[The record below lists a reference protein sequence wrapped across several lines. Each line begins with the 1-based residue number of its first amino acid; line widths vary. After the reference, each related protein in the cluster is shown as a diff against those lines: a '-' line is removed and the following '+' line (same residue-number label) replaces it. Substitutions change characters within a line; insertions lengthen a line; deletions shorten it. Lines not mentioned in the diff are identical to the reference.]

1 MLDHNPLAAS
11 VKGERYEASVPD
23 TLDLADR
30 MGLAVNAMTNVW
42 FPSERFALAFNVEF
56 SRRPPV
62 LSINHLTDAYL
73 NIPAKFIEALVVCR
87 LASGSR
93 QNIEVDRGVLD
104 AQLSFI
110 GGDGLTYCPTDTLP
124 ELPGR
129 RPFSE
134 VWGEG
139 RLLLALSM
147 LAQVDDDPRWAEAAK
162 RKVDRFLELSRRKDG
177 FRFLWQAGY
186 SPGENPPPD
195 ADEPSKPREGIS
207 LADHYPFFS
216 IIYSTGA
223 LGHGAGLLYRVTGY
237 EPALELS
244 EGLAKWALARVFNRE
259 DGRWDFYHFH
269 HSLYSLMAVCEY
281 GSATGDRAA
290 LERVDACYRWARE
303 MGDPL
308 IGYFPEYM
316 PGSDNYLE
324 RRGNTTEACEVA
336 DMLYLALCLT
346 REGMGDYWDD
356 VDRWIRNVHAESQML
371 DDGFVD
377 AIPDDYLL
385 SGPNPR
391 RYLDSRDMAARS
403 VGSFWGWMSCQRR
416 LPPAEDGAGPQAE
429 KKLHNALLYCQRRSR
444 PLLRLGRHAQAGRR
458 RDDGRA
464 APEQGL
470 ALARR
475 RQLPAGGGQGCP
487 QRQADPERQG
497 EDARVVQP
505 RAGAGHGGRQRRAAW
520 RPRALR
526 PRRRPE
532 RRRRGDAHVP
542 SARTHGAQGN
552 RGVRLQADA
561 TRLQRRLHR
570 PGGQHLPTLR
580 PPAHR
585 RERSQG
591 ALRTRHTESGV
602 VACISLCASMG
613 FTASGVGAKV
623 SATMP
628 IRTGL

>member
-30 MGLAVNAMTNVW
+30 MGLAVNALTNVW

-104 AQLSFI
+104 AQLSFL
-110 GGDGLTYCPTDTLP
+110 GDDGLTYCPTDTLA
-124 ELPGR
+124 ELIGQ

-147 LAQVDDDPRWAEAAK
+147 LAQVDEDPRWAEAAK
-162 RKVDRFLELSRRKDG
+162 RKVDRFLELSRRKGG
-177 FRFLWQAGY
+177 FRFLWKGRY
-186 SPGENPPPD
+186 SPGDNPPAD
-195 ADEPSKPREGIS
+195 ADEPSKPREGGS
-207 LADHYPFFS
+207 LADYDPFFS

-391 RYLDSRDMAARS
+391 PYLDSKDMAARS
-403 VGSFWGWMSCQRR
+403 VGSFWGWMS
-416 LPPAEDGAGPQAE
+416 ANDGIHLQ
-429 KKLHNALLYCQRRSR
+429 KT
-444 PLLRLGRHAQAGRR
+444 
-458 RDDGRA
+458 
-464 APEQGL
+464 EQGPKL
-470 ALARR
+470 KRSSIMHCCTANGARALYYVWDAML
-475 RQLPAGGGQGCP
+475 RQDGDETTVELLLNRASPWLDVDSYLPVEGKVVLNVKQTRSVRVRMPEWSSPERVRATVGGKDAQLGVQGRYVRVDGLNAGDEVTLMFPVPEHTEHRVIGESAYKLTLRGSNVVSI
-487 QRQADPERQG
+487 DPEGSIYPLYARQ
-497 EDARVVQP
+497 P
-505 RAGAGHGGRQRRAAW
+505 TGASVAK
-520 RPRALR
+520 
-526 PRRRPE
+526 E
-532 RRRRGDAHVP
+532 RFVP
-542 SARTHGAQGN
+542 DIQN
-552 RGVRLQADA
+552 LVW
-561 TRLQRRLHR
+561 
-570 PGGQHLPTLR
+570 
-580 PPAHR
+580 
-585 RERSQG
+585 
-591 ALRTRHTESGV
+591 
-602 VACISLCASMG
+602 
-613 FTASGVGAKV
+613 
-623 SATMP
+623 
-628 IRTGL
+628 

>member
-30 MGLAVNAMTNVW
+30 MGLAVNALTNVW
-42 FPSERFALAFNVEF
+42 FPSERFALGFNVEL

-104 AQLSFI
+104 AQLSFL
-110 GGDGLTYCPTDTLP
+110 GDDGLTYCPTDTLA
-124 ELPGR
+124 ELIEQ

-162 RKVDRFLELSRRKDG
+162 RKVDRFLELSRHKDG
-177 FRFLWQAGY
+177 FRFLWKGRY
-186 SPGENPPPD
+186 SPGDNPAAD
-195 ADEPSKPREGIS
+195 ADEPSKPREGGS
-207 LADHYPFFS
+207 LADYDPFFS

-244 EGLAKWALARVFNRE
+244 EGLAKWALARVFTRE

-403 VGSFWGWMSCQRR
+403 VGSFWGWMTANDAFHLQ
-416 LPPAEDGAGPQAE
+416 
-429 KKLHNALLYCQRRSR
+429 KT
-444 PLLRLGRHAQAGRR
+444 
-458 RDDGRA
+458 
-464 APEQGL
+464 EQGPKL
-470 ALARR
+470 KRSSIMHCCTANGARALYYVWDAML
-475 RQLPAGGGQGCP
+475 RQDGDETTVELLLNRASPWLDVDSYLPVEGKVVLNVKQTRSVRVRMPEWSSPERVRATVGDNHADTQVQGRYVRVVGLSP
-487 QRQADPERQG
+487 GDKVTLMFPVPEHTEHRVIGEYAYKLTLRGSNVVSIDPEGSIYPLYSRQPSG
-497 EDARVVQP
+497 ASVAKERFVPDIQKVV
-505 RAGAGHGGRQRRAAW
+505 W
-520 RPRALR
+520 
-526 PRRRPE
+526 
-532 RRRRGDAHVP
+532 
-542 SARTHGAQGN
+542 
-552 RGVRLQADA
+552 
-561 TRLQRRLHR
+561 
-570 PGGQHLPTLR
+570 
-580 PPAHR
+580 
-585 RERSQG
+585 
-591 ALRTRHTESGV
+591 
-602 VACISLCASMG
+602 
-613 FTASGVGAKV
+613 
-623 SATMP
+623 
-628 IRTGL
+628 